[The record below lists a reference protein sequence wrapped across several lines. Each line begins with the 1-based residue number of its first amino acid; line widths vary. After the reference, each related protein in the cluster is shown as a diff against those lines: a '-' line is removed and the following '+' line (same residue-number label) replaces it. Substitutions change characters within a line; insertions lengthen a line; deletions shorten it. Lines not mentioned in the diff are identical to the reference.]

1 MGIIEG
7 SSKPL
12 MKTKQICHSDSR
24 EDSGLKMIK
33 FRKGIFKEVIARD
46 VSFPM
51 SLTSLNLE
59 L

>member
-1 MGIIEG
+1 
-7 SSKPL
+7 
-12 MKTKQICHSDSR
+12 MKTKQIFHSDSR

-46 VSFPM
+46 VSFLM